1 MSRYG
6 KTEVCLTLA
15 NKFEVPENDDTNLNK
30 LFIKTKE
37 LLVSVLRFLKGNTL
51 IEALEMTSSSPIQ
64 EKLYDIQ
71 YSSTIPAL
79 NVVHDR

>member
-6 KTEVCLTLA
+6 KTEVCLTLT
-15 NKFEVPENDDTNLNK
+15 NKFEVPENDDTNLSK

-51 IEALEMTSSSPIQ
+51 SEALEETFSPIQ
-64 EKLYDIQ
+64 EKLYDVQ